1 MKKKKHPKFFRQNY
15 GRSDRKRISDSWR
28 KPRGVDN
35 KKRIKLKSAGALPE
49 VGWRNPR
56 ALRHIH
62 PCGLKEKLVSNIDEL
77 KGVEKGVAV
86 RIASGVGRKKR
97 MEIVGKAKEMGLKV
111 LNE

>member
-1 MKKKKHPKFFRQNY
+1 MKRKHPKFFRQNY
-15 GRSDRKRISDSWR
+15 GRTDRKRISDSWR

-49 VGWRNPR
+49 IGWRNPR
-56 ALRHIH
+56 EVRHLHPSGLR
-62 PCGLKEKLVSNIDEL
+62 EVLVRNVQEL
-77 KGVEKGVAV
+77 SRVKNGMAV

-97 MEIVGKAKEMGLKV
+97 EEIVRKAKELNLKV